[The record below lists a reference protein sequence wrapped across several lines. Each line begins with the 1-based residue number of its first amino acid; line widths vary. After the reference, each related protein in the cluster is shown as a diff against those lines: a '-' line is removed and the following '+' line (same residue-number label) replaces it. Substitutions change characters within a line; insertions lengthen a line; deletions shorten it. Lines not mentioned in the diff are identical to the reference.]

1 MQPAIRLPEIYDLNF
16 KTTLD
21 LPGVNKNAGGQE
33 AAWGAAGAVL
43 FYPFDVK
50 RAFTPIRV
58 VVENGSIINGNTT
71 VAVYD
76 EDIKDILMS
85 TAATAQTGADARQ
98 YINITT
104 SVLLREGRYYKAL
117 SNSGAT
123 GRYSG
128 FASFRSVYSGV
139 RQASSGGIVASP
151 TIVDPASGVY
161 DISIIPAMTLFGYA
175 AGGA

>member
-1 MQPAIRLPEIYDLNF
+1 MLTAIRLPERFDLNF

-33 AAWGAAGAVL
+33 AAWGAAGAIL
-43 FYPFDVK
+43 FYPFDVT

-76 EDIKDILMS
+76 EDIEDILMS

-151 TIVDPASGVY
+151 TIVDPATGVY

-175 AGGA
+175 SSGA